1 MVQMKEELE
10 NFIALIACELGG
22 KLIGA
27 RILNNM
33 ISIEKLFTNK
43 AWSRFNL
50 NKSEQDE
57 QINDEE
63 NSTWELAKQKD

>member
-10 NFIALIACELGG
+10 NFIVHVANELRG

-50 NKSEQDE
+50 NKSEEDE
-57 QINDEE
+57 
-63 NSTWELAKQKD
+63 

>member
-1 MVQMKEELE
+1 MKEELE
-10 NFIALIACELGG
+10 NFIVHIALELGG

-27 RILNNM
+27 KILNNM

-50 NKSEQDE
+50 NKSEEDE

>member
-10 NFIALIACELGG
+10 NFIVHIALELGG

-27 RILNNM
+27 KILNNM

-50 NKSEQDE
+50 NKSEEDE
-57 QINDEE
+57 
-63 NSTWELAKQKD
+63 